1 MISRATARSFGII
14 DQWTIHWI
22 LGILSSTLEF
32 VSVRALIW
40 PVKGGPFDRI
50 SAWTEARVL
59 QIMESRIALLRR
71 TETVQVQTWN

>member
-1 MISRATARSFGII
+1 MEHSLDTWHF
-14 DQWTIHWI
+14 I
-22 LGILSSTLEF
+22 LYVEF

-59 QIMESRIALLRR
+59 QIMEYRIALLRR
-71 TETVQVQTWN
+71 TETVQVQT